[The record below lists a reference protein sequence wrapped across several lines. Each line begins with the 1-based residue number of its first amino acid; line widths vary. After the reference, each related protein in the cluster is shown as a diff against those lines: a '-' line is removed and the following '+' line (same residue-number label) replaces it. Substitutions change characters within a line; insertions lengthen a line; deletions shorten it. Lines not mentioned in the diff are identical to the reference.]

1 MATIITH
8 PLVPVAAAY
17 LIGRDK
23 IPPRLLVGA
32 CIASIIPDLDV
43 IAFRFGI
50 SYGDPFG
57 HRGFSHS
64 FTFAALVGLMAV
76 FFKNYFNASSGI
88 IFTMLFISSASHGVL
103 DALTDGGQGVAFFW
117 PFTTER
123 YFFPIRPIEVSPIG
137 LRNFLTPRG
146 MTVLWSEFILIWI
159 PIFLFLAGITVAR
172 KKKT

>member
-8 PLVPVAAAY
+8 PLVPVAVAY

-23 IPPRLLVGA
+23 IPPRLLIAA
-32 CIASIIPDLDV
+32 CIVSILPDLDI

-50 SYGDPFG
+50 PYGDPFG

-64 FTFAALVGLMAV
+64 LAFAAMVGLIGV
-76 FFKNYFNASSGI
+76 CFRHYFKASISI
-88 IFTMLFISSASHGVL
+88 IFTMLFIGSASHGVL

-117 PFTTER
+117 PFNNER
-123 YFFPIRPIEVSPIG
+123 YFFPVRPIEVSPIG

-159 PIFLFLAGITVAR
+159 PTFLFLIGISITR